1 MKNES
6 GFLRLKLS
14 DRCSFDAWTHIV
26 IMERHASVVDGD
38 EEHACMHAKHNSAP
52 AAPAAALA
60 KDLWLSL
67 SRHGVGR
74 RVVAVAVAG
83 AGTSTSTSTDVG
95 AGRSGAGSRGAGG
108 LHFEAA
114 GSWSRE
120 LRAVC

>member
-14 DRCSFDAWTHIV
+14 DRCSFYAWTHIV
-26 IMERHASVVDGD
+26 IMERHASVEDGD
-38 EEHACMHAKHNSAP
+38 EEHACMHAKHNS
-52 AAPAAALA
+52 APAAALA

-74 RVVAVAVAG
+74 RVVAVAG
-83 AGTSTSTSTDVG
+83 TGTSTSTSTDVG